1 MSDLKNKK
9 IAVLSASWH
18 TNVVNSGEASFVDAL
33 VEKGYSRDQIDVI
46 KVPGALEIPL
56 AGKLAL
62 EGDYDIAIGIS
73 LVVNGGIYRHEFVAH
88 TVVQSILDV
97 SLEVRKPF
105 LSMVLTPQ
113 SFNEDLDVYEEMY
126 VKHFVVKG
134 REAAEACDRMLKVPA
149 EIKGQIASIK
159 RAA

>member
-1 MSDLKNKK
+1 MSAK

-18 TNVVNSGEASFVDAL
+18 VDIVNSAEESFIKEMAS
-33 VEKGYSRDQIDVI
+33 KGYSENQIDVI

-62 EGDYDIAIGIS
+62 ENGYDIAVGIAF
-73 LVVNGGIYRHEFVAH
+73 VVDGGIYRHEFVGH

-97 SLEVRKPF
+97 SLETNKPF
-105 LSMVLTPQ
+105 LSVVLTPQ

-126 VKHFVVKG
+126 VKHMVLKG
-134 REAAEACDRMLKVPA
+134 EEAAHACARMLEVPA
-149 EIKGQIASIK
+149 EILGSKK
-159 RAA
+159 AA